1 PWLRDASRFQ
11 HHPLLDWVH
20 EHRGALVWSCL
31 VLIQSWIASGRPTS
45 QHQLGSFESWA
56 PTMGGLLAHIDVPG
70 FLGNLDRL
78 HQDTDDE
85 GQEWRAFVAAW
96 WQNYQS
102 QWTEVG
108 RLLKLANGQTLLSH
122 VLFESRS
129 AHAQKITLGRALGKV
144 RNRTFDGR
152 I

>member
-1 PWLRDASRFQ
+1 
-11 HHPLLDWVH
+11 
-20 EHRGALVWSCL
+20 
-31 VLIQSWIASGRPTS
+31 
-45 QHQLGSFESWA
+45 
-56 PTMGGLLAHIDVPG
+56 M
-70 FLGNLDRL
+70 
-78 HQDTDDE
+78 
-85 GQEWRAFVAAW
+85 AAW
-96 WQNYQS
+96 WQHYQG

-152 I
+152 IIRMRFDSHKKCRIYALQPVAA